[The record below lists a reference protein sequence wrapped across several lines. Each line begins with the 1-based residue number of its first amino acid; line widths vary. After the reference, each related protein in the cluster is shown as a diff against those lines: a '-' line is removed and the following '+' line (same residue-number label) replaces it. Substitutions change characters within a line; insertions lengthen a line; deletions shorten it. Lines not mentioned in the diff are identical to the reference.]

1 MVFLLYE
8 KKPELAHLGEG
19 VAFPWILFG
28 LQAGYPRK
36 YVDLLIVAEE
46 E

>member
-1 MVFLLYE
+1 MVFLLYV
-8 KKPELAHLGEG
+8 KKSELAHLGEG
-19 VAFPWILFG
+19 MAFPWILFG